1 MVDTNTKSISLNNLG
16 IKNATIRYQ
25 LNSNDLH
32 DATIKKGQG
41 VVSSLGALAVN
52 TGEFTGRS
60 PMDRFIVKDNVTK
73 DEVWWSKI
81 NLPFEEDKFDK
92 LYNKVVDYLSEKEI
106 FVRDSFACADENYKL
121 SIRVVNEYPWSN
133 MFAYNMFLRP
143 TEKEL
148 ENFDF
153 VFFMNANMEVVSL
166 ISEDILPT
174 EEESGLVATHHPGF
188 YKKDPEK
195 FTYERNHRSNFYIP
209 FGSGETYVQGC
220 FNGGRSK
227 EFLKMCREIKER
239 MDADLMNKII
249 PVWHDESALNWY
261 LLDKNPKILHPTYA
275 WPEFVF
281 LTEEKIIKMMA
292 DIGIDECYAYFDREE
307 TDPYLD
313 IKGGERIRIIQR
325 DKNLFGG
332 KNKLRN

>member
-1 MVDTNTKSISLNNLG
+1 MKIAITTIATGKYDVFVPSLIDSCEKYFLPNLE
-16 IKNATIRYQ
+16 
-25 LNSNDLH
+25 
-32 DATIKKGQG
+32 KKYFI
-41 VVSSLGALAVN
+41 
-52 TGEFTGRS
+52 FTDS
-60 PMDRFIVKDNVTK
+60 D
-73 DEVWWSKI
+73 KI
-81 NLPFEEDKFDK
+81 LTSD
-92 LYNKVVDYLSEKEI
+92 KVVK
-106 FVRDSFACADENYKL
+106 VNQNKL
-121 SIRVVNEYPWSN
+121 GWPYDTMLRFHMFSSI
-133 MFAYNMFLRP
+133 
-143 TEKEL
+143 EKEL